1 MGDEP
6 GIEIPGTGLDR
17 QDQILDILVQDLD
30 FPSFFIVN
38 IFLLLIVLLLSIPAT
53 KFLSKI
59 NLDDN
64 EFVEGQTIINPKAIS
79 PKIIDRTMT
88 INFVAKVDSSLE
100 WKFKPLQDTI
110 DVRIGENKIIEYE
123 GKNLSNRTITS
134 TANFIAEPEAF
145 QAYLVKTECFCFTE
159 QTLKPGES
167 KIFTMVFY
175 IDPSLDSDWY
185 FDDLKELVFTYEFS
199 EYKS

>member
-1 MGDEP
+1 MKYKKKYL
-6 GIEIPGTGLDR
+6 I
-17 QDQILDILVQDLD
+17 
-30 FPSFFIVN
+30 FFIVN
-38 IFLLLIVLLLSIPAT
+38 IFLLLIVFLFAIPAS

-59 NLDDN
+59 NLKDN
-64 EFVEGQTIINPKAIS
+64 ENEYVKGQKIINPEAIS

-88 INFVAKVDSSLE
+88 INFIAKVDSSLE
-100 WKFKPLQDTI
+100 WELKTLQNN
-110 DVRIGENKIIEYE
+110 VNLKIGENKIISYE
-123 GKNLSNRTITS
+123 GKNISKRTITA
-134 TANFIAEPEAF
+134 TADFLATPEAILP
-145 QAYLVKTECFCFTE
+145 YLVKTECFCFTE

-185 FDDLKELVFTYEFS
+185 FNDLKELVFTYKFS

>member
-1 MGDEP
+1 MKYKKKYL
-6 GIEIPGTGLDR
+6 I
-17 QDQILDILVQDLD
+17 
-30 FPSFFIVN
+30 FFIVN
-38 IFLLLIVLLLSIPAT
+38 IFLLLIVFLFAIPAS

-59 NLDDN
+59 NLKDN
-64 EFVEGQTIINPKAIS
+64 ENEYVKGQKIINPEAIS

-88 INFVAKVDSSLE
+88 INFIAKVDSSLGWE
-100 WKFKPLQDTI
+100 LKTLQNN
-110 DVRIGENKIIEYE
+110 VNLKIGENKIISYE
-123 GKNLSNRTITS
+123 GKNISKRTITA
-134 TANFIAEPEAF
+134 TADFLATPEAILP
-145 QAYLVKTECFCFTE
+145 YLVKTECFCFTE

-185 FDDLKELVFTYEFS
+185 FNDLKELVFTYKFS

>member
-1 MGDEP
+1 MQYKKKKFL
-6 GIEIPGTGLDR
+6 I
-17 QDQILDILVQDLD
+17 
-30 FPSFFIVN
+30 FFIVN

-53 KFLSKI
+53 KFLSKT

-64 EFVEGQTIINPKAIS
+64 EFVEDQTIINPKAIS
-79 PKIIDRTMT
+79 PKIIDRKIT

-110 DVRIGENKIIEYE
+110 DVKIGENKIIEYE

-145 QAYLVKTECFCFTE
+145 QAYLVKTECFCFTA

-167 KIFTMVFY
+167 KIFAMVFY

>member
-1 MGDEP
+1 M
-6 GIEIPGTGLDR
+6 
-17 QDQILDILVQDLD
+17 
-30 FPSFFIVN
+30 
-38 IFLLLIVLLLSIPAT
+38 
-53 KFLSKI
+53 
-59 NLDDN
+59 
-64 EFVEGQTIINPKAIS
+64 
-79 PKIIDRTMT
+79 
-88 INFVAKVDSSLE
+88 DSSLE

-110 DVRIGENKIIEYE
+110 DVKIGENKIIEYE

-175 IDPSLDSDWY
+175 IDPSLDYDWY

>member
-1 MGDEP
+1 MQYKKNKFL
-6 GIEIPGTGLDR
+6 II
-17 QDQILDILVQDLD
+17 
-30 FPSFFIVN
+30 FIVN

-79 PKIIDRTMT
+79 PKIIDRKIT

-110 DVRIGENKIIEYE
+110 DVKIGENKIIEYE

>member
-1 MGDEP
+1 MKYKKKYL
-6 GIEIPGTGLDR
+6 I
-17 QDQILDILVQDLD
+17 
-30 FPSFFIVN
+30 FFIVN
-38 IFLLLIVLLLSIPAT
+38 IFLLLIVLLLAIPAT

-64 EFVEGQTIINPKAIS
+64 EFVKGQRIINPEAIS
-79 PKIIDRTMT
+79 PKIIDRTMS

-100 WKFKPLQDTI
+100 WELKALQKN
-110 DVRIGENKIIEYE
+110 VNVKIGENKIISYE
-123 GKNLSNRTITS
+123 GRNLSNRAITA
-134 TANFIAEPEAF
+134 TANFLASPEAILP
-145 QAYLVKTECFCFTE
+145 YLVKTECFCFTE

-175 IDPSLDSDWY
+175 LDPSLDSDWY
-185 FDDLKELVFTYEFS
+185 FNDLKELVFTYKFS

>member
-1 MGDEP
+1 MQYKKNKFL
-6 GIEIPGTGLDR
+6 I
-17 QDQILDILVQDLD
+17 
-30 FPSFFIVN
+30 FFIVN
-38 IFLLLIVLLLSIPAT
+38 IFLLLFVLLLSIPAT

-64 EFVEGQTIINPKAIS
+64 EFVEDQIIINPKAIS
-79 PKIIDRTMT
+79 PKIIDRKIT

-100 WKFKPLQDTI
+100 WEFKPLQDTI

>member
-1 MGDEP
+1 MQYKKNKFL
-6 GIEIPGTGLDR
+6 I
-17 QDQILDILVQDLD
+17 
-30 FPSFFIVN
+30 FFIVN

-64 EFVEGQTIINPKAIS
+64 EFVEDQTIINPKAIS
-79 PKIIDRTMT
+79 PKIIDRKIT

-110 DVRIGENKIIEYE
+110 DVKVGENKIIEYE

-167 KIFTMVFY
+167 KIFAMVFY